1 MILTILKTIGIII
14 LVILFLIILI
24 LAVALLTPVKYK
36 FNAKYYDD
44 PDILAVVKYAPVGLN
59 AKVTFKEDTLKYTVK
74 ALGGVIM
81 TNTDEKLS
89 WLGKKISGAGD
100 DGENGHNADNVTAEN
115 SEENNEEKLPSTY
128 VESTNESDGNA
139 VDLDSTN
146 VDDKQDDITGD
157 DDNGAPDGG
166 KMKKKRV
173 KRLKKPKDERPLSEK
188 IAEKTERIKQK
199 YTEIVSKLKK
209 LNKKREGLLKVLQSD
224 RFEVAKKD
232 MIRYIKS
239 LLNAIKPKKLNGN
252 IHFGFDDPATTGQV
266 LGGLATFLPLY
277 DGKIDI
283 RPDFEKQIIEGI
295 VDGYGKFRL
304 ITFVKT
310 GIKILFNRNLMRVI
324 KRIQTILEA

>member
-24 LAVALLTPVKYK
+24 LAVALLTPIKYM

-44 PDILAVVKYAPVGLN
+44 PDVLAVVKYAPVGLN

-89 WLGKKISGAGD
+89 WLGKKISGAYEPD
-100 DGENGHNADNVTAEN
+100 V
-115 SEENNEEKLPSTY
+115 
-128 VESTNESDGNA
+128 NA

-146 VDDKQDDITGD
+146 VDDKQDDIIGD
-157 DDNGAPDGG
+157 DNNGAPDGG

-173 KRLKKPKDERPLSEK
+173 KKLKKPKDERPLSEK

-209 LNKKREGLLKVLQSD
+209 LNKKREGLVKVLQSE

-266 LGGLATFLPLY
+266 LGGLATILPLY
-277 DGKIDI
+277 NGKIDI
-283 RPDFEKQIIEGI
+283 RPDFEKQIIEGD
-295 VDGYGKFRL
+295 VNGYGKFRL
-304 ITFVKT
+304 ITFVKI

>member
-1 MILTILKTIGIII
+1 MILTIFKTIGIII

-24 LAVALLTPVKYK
+24 LAVALLTPIKYM
-36 FNAKYYDD
+36 FNAKYFDD
-44 PDILAVVKYAPVGLN
+44 PDVLAVVKYAPVGLN

-89 WLGKKISGAGD
+89 WLGKKISGAYEPD
-100 DGENGHNADNVTAEN
+100 V
-115 SEENNEEKLPSTY
+115 
-128 VESTNESDGNA
+128 NA

-146 VDDKQDDITGD
+146 VDDKQDDIIGD
-157 DDNGAPDGG
+157 DNNGAPDGG

-173 KRLKKPKDERPLSEK
+173 KKLKKPKDERPLSEK

-209 LNKKREGLLKVLQSD
+209 LNKKREGLVKVLQSE

-239 LLNAIKPKKLNGN
+239 ILNAIKPKKLNGN

-266 LGGLATFLPLY
+266 LGGLATILPLY
-277 DGKIDI
+277 NGKIDI
-283 RPDFEKQIIEGI
+283 RPDFEKQIIEGD
-295 VDGYGKFRL
+295 VNGYGKFRL

>member
-1 MILTILKTIGIII
+1 MILTIFKTIGIII

-24 LAVALLTPVKYK
+24 LAVALLTPIKYM
-36 FNAKYYDD
+36 FNVKYYDD

-89 WLGKKISGAGD
+89 WLGKKISGAYEPD
-100 DGENGHNADNVTAEN
+100 V
-115 SEENNEEKLPSTY
+115 
-128 VESTNESDGNA
+128 NA
-139 VDLDSTN
+139 VDLDSAN
-146 VDDKQDDITGD
+146 ADDKQGDIISN
-157 DDNGAPDGG
+157 DDNVTTEVD
-166 KMKKKRV
+166 KKKNNKT
-173 KRLKKPKDERPLSEK
+173 KRLKTTKDKRPFSEK
-188 IAEKTERIKQK
+188 IAEKAEHIKK
-199 YTEIVSKLKK
+199 KLSEILYKLKK
-209 LNKKREGLLKVLQSD
+209 LNKKREGLVKVLQSE

-239 LLNAIKPKKLNGN
+239 ILNAIKPKKLNGN

-283 RPDFEKQIIEGI
+283 RPDFEKQIIEGD
-295 VDGYGKFRL
+295 VNGYGKFRL